1 MNKQTDAL
9 LNQISELSQQIRNKS
24 TLKSDTLSGVL
35 TDFRNTLER
44 FEEAEA
50 ELRRQNQALLAA
62 RVQVEV
68 DRRRY
73 QEMFEFAPDA
83 YLVTNPQGI
92 IQEANQAT
100 AELLRFSPF
109 WLTGRALVEFVAAAD
124 KRLFETLLQNVVRI
138 HDIEICLL
146 PGQGPEVNVSL
157 TLSTVL
163 DDSHNPVAL
172 HWIVRDITE
181 RKQAQAALDASER
194 RFRAIFNSTDTGILL
209 VNLDDRIVDSNPALQ
224 SMLGY
229 AAVEL
234 RGRSERDLCFSH
246 EESQWPQRVS
256 EMRANAEEHVQ
267 FEKRFRAK
275 DGQVVWASVSLSL
288 LNSGSDPAEY
298 VIGMVRNITSERQ
311 AAAELAEM
319 RRRLLESAEL
329 ERLRLAQELHDGPMQ
344 DLYGAIFQ
352 ISEFH
357 DPERQHDLA
366 PSLDT
371 LRSVAGTL
379 RSICGELRPP
389 TLSNLGLERAIRSH
403 SDKLQDQHPE
413 LTIELHLSRDKQELP
428 EQMRLALYRI
438 YQQCMANVLRHAHA
452 SRVVVAFHLDE
463 REVQIDVWD
472 NGCGFTM
479 PEKWVD
485 LLRKGH
491 YGLASVAERVQ
502 ALGGTL
508 QIESGAGGGTLVHV
522 VVPKGK

>member
-1 MNKQTDAL
+1 MKKQTDAL
-9 LNQISELSQQIRNKS
+9 LDQISELSQQIRNKS

-35 TDFRNTLER
+35 TAFRNTLER

-50 ELRRQNQALLAA
+50 ELRRQNRALLAA

-73 QEMFEFAPDA
+73 YEMFEFAPDA

-124 KRLFETLLQNVVRI
+124 RCLFETLLQNVVRI
-138 HDIEICLL
+138 YDIEIYLL

-163 DDSHNPVAL
+163 DDSQNPVAL

-194 RFRAIFNSTDTGILL
+194 RFRAIFNSADTGILL

-234 RGRSERDLCFSH
+234 RGCSERDLCFSY
-246 EESQWPQRVS
+246 EESQWSQQVS
-256 EMRANAEEHVQ
+256 EMRANTEEHAQ

-275 DGQVVWASVSLSL
+275 DGQALWASVSLSL

-298 VIGMVRNITSERQ
+298 VIGLVRNITSERQ

-319 RRRLLESAEL
+319 RRRMLESAEL

-413 LTIELHLSRDKQELP
+413 LTIELHLSRDQQELP

-452 SRVVVAFHLDE
+452 SQVMVAFHLDE
-463 REVQIDVWD
+463 HAIKMDVWD

-508 QIESGAGGGTLVHV
+508 QIESSAGGGTLVHV
-522 VVPKGK
+522 VVPKK